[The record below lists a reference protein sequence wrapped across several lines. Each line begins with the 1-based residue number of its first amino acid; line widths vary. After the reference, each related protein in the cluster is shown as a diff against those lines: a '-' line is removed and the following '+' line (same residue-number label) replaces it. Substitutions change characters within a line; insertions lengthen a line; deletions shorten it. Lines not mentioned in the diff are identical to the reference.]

1 MRSRQEVFPSFP
13 AFDVPATVQ
22 QPWPSIDSSMNDNFA
37 LAGYFRII
45 WNHRWLISAITMAV
59 FLATLFGTIRQKPV
73 FRATGSLQIDL
84 PKGSVASLGELFQDQ
99 AAPDGY
105 MQTQAEILRGSA
117 IVSLLIA
124 KIEPTDASMSPSL
137 ESVQEH
143 LENFKSRLSTE
154 VVKGSHLIQVDFESE
169 SAEQAAATVNQLMA
183 IYIDQTRVQ
192 RSQTAQNASSWLL
205 DQLNQ
210 TKQKLEQATSSLQRY
225 ENDHQLLFVQ
235 TADGGL
241 QSIETQR
248 LQELQSDLTTAER
261 LRIEK
266 GSVNNQAQSGY
277 ASVLKSPL
285 LEGLLTKETE
295 INQKLSQ
302 LDAKFG
308 PNFPEVKQIQD
319 QLKDVQANQ
328 AAERLR
334 IRDSVAADY
343 SSALRQENLERAAF
357 DRQQKIVAGASQ
369 QLLQD
374 GILKRD
380 VDLYK
385 QLYEGLL
392 RQMDEAG
399 VSSQLDNPSARVMEP
414 AQIPITRIRPNIM
427 HMLVL
432 GFFTGLTLAVTFVF
446 LQEHFQDTFQSADDV
461 AAHLNLPLL
470 GVIPAVPIRNSVE
483 TRRRYSG
490 KAATL
495 QLEGATSIP
504 TTPESEPWFRLDRDG
519 PGNFEISEA
528 IRNLRTSLLFSSD
541 GSQPRSILISSA
553 LPSEGKST
561 VTANLSVALAQLGK
575 RVLSIDGDMR
585 RPSLHR
591 IFSMSNKLGL
601 ADYLKGNSSWQ
612 RVVSPTVVPG
622 LSVIVSGGRP
632 RNPAE
637 LLSSDRMEDVI
648 RAAQSEYDIVLVDSP
663 TLLNMADSRVLA
675 SYVDAVL
682 LIVKSGDTP
691 KKLVKQAFNNLRT
704 VSAKVV
710 GVVLNHADMRSDEY
724 SFSDKHY
731 GSDNEASNPPKN
743 KRDGENAFN

>member
-45 WNHRWLISAITMAV
+45 WNHRWLISAITVAV

-124 KIEPTDASMSPSL
+124 KIEPTEASLTPSL

-143 LENFKSRLSTE
+143 LESFKSRLSTE

-266 GSVNNQAQSGY
+266 GSVNKQAQSGY

-285 LEGLLTKETE
+285 LDGLLAKESE
-295 INQKLSQ
+295 FKQKLSQ
-302 LDAKFG
+302 LDATFG

-319 QLKDVQANQ
+319 QLKDVQTNQ

-343 SSALRQENLERAAF
+343 SSALRQEIWN
-357 DRQQKIVAGASQ
+357 
-369 QLLQD
+369 
-374 GILKRD
+374 
-380 VDLYK
+380 
-385 QLYEGLL
+385 
-392 RQMDEAG
+392 
-399 VSSQLDNPSARVMEP
+399 AR
-414 AQIPITRIRPNIM
+414 
-427 HMLVL
+427 
-432 GFFTGLTLAVTFVF
+432 
-446 LQEHFQDTFQSADDV
+446 
-461 AAHLNLPLL
+461 
-470 GVIPAVPIRNSVE
+470 
-483 TRRRYSG
+483 
-490 KAATL
+490 
-495 QLEGATSIP
+495 
-504 TTPESEPWFRLDRDG
+504 
-519 PGNFEISEA
+519 
-528 IRNLRTSLLFSSD
+528 
-541 GSQPRSILISSA
+541 RS
-553 LPSEGKST
+553 
-561 VTANLSVALAQLGK
+561 TA
-575 RVLSIDGDMR
+575 
-585 RPSLHR
+585 
-591 IFSMSNKLGL
+591 SNKLWPVPV
-601 ADYLKGNSSWQ
+601 SSFC
-612 RVVSPTVVPG
+612 
-622 LSVIVSGGRP
+622 
-632 RNPAE
+632 
-637 LLSSDRMEDVI
+637 RM
-648 RAAQSEYDIVLVDSP
+648 
-663 TLLNMADSRVLA
+663 
-675 SYVDAVL
+675 
-682 LIVKSGDTP
+682 
-691 KKLVKQAFNNLRT
+691 AF
-704 VSAKVV
+704 
-710 GVVLNHADMRSDEY
+710 
-724 SFSDKHY
+724 
-731 GSDNEASNPPKN
+731 
-743 KRDGENAFN
+743 